1 MPTCPPP
8 PRRCPIC
15 GSPVPEALAPDG
27 RRRRGRPRVFCS
39 PRCRL
44 GDRGLRAGTDPD
56 RRRREGVAFAA
67 AVRAA
72 IAGHGLPL
80 RELATELVR
89 AYPGLAS
96 SVATLSAWQSGS
108 SAPPRTGAGL
118 DRVLAL
124 ERVLGLPLG
133 ELALLL
139 PGGPAVPV
147 PRPPAA
153 GEQDG
158 PAARRARL
166 VHLVGAVGGPQQ
178 VLPMT
183 LAKEVRL
190 DPAGRPLRVRVAA
203 RVLAVQAGVDRLWYV
218 DGDDP
223 RLRPQ
228 VTGTAGCR
236 AGRRVAEP
244 GRPGPGLVAT
254 ELVLHRPL
262 ALGERYDVTFLVSY
276 EPRAAGPGRPA
287 VPVFRE
293 LVAHPVESLHLRLSF
308 DPAATPDAVLTHRWR
323 ARDGAEVSRRELTVA
338 GCRSYELVVADPV
351 PGGYGWRWAAAP
363 ARLHDRRPPGTTAA

>member
-1 MPTCPPP
+1 VPAHLPP

-15 GSPVPEALAPDG
+15 GSTVPEALSPDG

-44 GDRGLRAGTDPD
+44 GDRRLRVAPDPD
-56 RRRREGVAFAA
+56 RRRREVAAFAA

-80 RELATELVR
+80 RELADELVC
-89 AYPGLAS
+89 AYPALAS
-96 SVATLSAWQSGS
+96 SVATLSAWQAGS
-108 SAPPRTGAGL
+108 SAPPRTETGR

-133 ELALLL
+133 QLALLL
-139 PGGPAVPV
+139 PGGPAVPT

-153 GEQDG
+153 GAQDG

-166 VHLVGAVGGPQQ
+166 AHLVGAFGGTQQ
-178 VLPMT
+178 VLPVT

-190 DPAGRPLRVRVAA
+190 DPAGRPVCARVAA
-203 RVLAVQAGVDRLWYV
+203 QVLAMQDGVDRLWHV

-223 RLRPQ
+223 WLRPG
-228 VTGTAGCR
+228 VTGTSGCR
-236 AGRRVAEP
+236 TGRRVPEP
-244 GRPGPGLVAT
+244 GRSGPGLVAT
-254 ELVLHRPL
+254 ELVLPRAL
-262 ALGERYDVTFLVSY
+262 ALGERHDVTFLVSY
-276 EPRAAGPGRPA
+276 EPWAGAPARPA
-287 VPVFRE
+287 AVFRQ
-293 LVAHPVESLHLRLSF
+293 LVAHPVENLYLGLSF
-308 DPAATPDAVLTHRWR
+308 DPAAAPGAVLTYRWR
-323 ARDGAEVSRRELTVA
+323 ARDGAEVTRRELTVP

-363 ARLHDRRPPGTTAA
+363 ARLLERRPPGTSAA